1 MKVHLKAHRFA
12 TVAVLLSGAVLT
24 TSCEKFLDINPVTEK
39 PDINSYDTA
48 AKVDATLLSAY
59 NQLQDGAMYGGQVQV
74 LGELLGDNI
83 DFNTIVG
90 TGGDGEFRSRQF
102 SIFTNPAAGTWTKAY
117 TAIFRANL
125 AIEAVDKSKFTADAA
140 VSNRIKGEALFI
152 RAISHFELLRLFA
165 KPYSSN
171 PATDPGVPLRIR
183 VVSSNE
189 AANDRTPRAPVGE
202 VYAQVISDLQQA
214 ANLLP
219 PANGDRATAW
229 AAKAYLARVYF
240 EQNNFADAE
249 RLSSDVIAN
258 GGFTL
263 GTSPESVTG
272 PFRQQGLNARYRS
285 VIFQIVNFSNSDGAN
300 GLRTAFFN
308 AGGSAFARLP
318 LNTSGTDNIFDALRT
333 DGGARYTELVRRDS
347 ATVIDPNN
355 SASIRPQ
362 SLKYAGTDTTG
373 GNPASVPVL
382 RLQEML
388 LTRAESRAELG
399 QGDALVRADLNA
411 VRTAAG
417 RPANTTV
424 TGKAALLTAVRT
436 ERRIELVLE
445 GDRFQQLRRL
455 RLPSRGIAFNS
466 GRLLPIPLEEVNGNT
481 GIVQNGD

>member
-1 MKVHLKAHRFA
+1 MKFHRFA
-12 TVAVLLSGAVLT
+12 IAAALLSGAFLT
-24 TSCEKFLDINPVTEK
+24 TACEKYLNIEPVTGK

-48 AKVDATLLSAY
+48 AKVDATLLAAY
-59 NQLQDGAMYGGQVQV
+59 NQLQDGAMYGGQLQV

-83 DFNTIVG
+83 DFNAIIG

-102 SIFTNPAAGTWTKAY
+102 SIFTNPAAGTWTRAY

-125 AIEAVDKSKFTADAA
+125 AVEAVDKNKFTAEAA
-140 VSNRIKGEALFI
+140 VSNRIKGEGLFI

-171 PATDPGVPLRIR
+171 PATDPGVPIRIQ
-183 VVSSNE
+183 VLSSNE
-189 AANDRTPRAPVGE
+189 AANDRTGRAPVGE
-202 VYAQVISDLQQA
+202 VYAQVINDLKLA
-214 ANLLP
+214 ATLLP
-219 PANGDRATAW
+219 ATNGDRATSW

-240 EQNNFADAE
+240 EQNNFAEAD
-249 RLSSDVIAN
+249 RISTDVIAN

-263 GTSPESVTG
+263 GSPPNAVTG
-272 PFRQQGLNARYRS
+272 PFRQQGLNARYSS
-285 VIFQIVNFSNSDGAN
+285 VIFQIVNSATSDGSN
-300 GLRTAFFN
+300 GLRTNSFFN

-318 LNTSGTDNIFDALRT
+318 LNSSGTDNIFNALRA

-347 ATVIDPNN
+347 ATVIDQNN
-355 SASIRPQ
+355 IASTRPQ
-362 SLKYAGTDTTG
+362 SLKYTGADTTG
-373 GNPASVPVL
+373 GSPGNVPVL

-399 QGDALVRADLNA
+399 QGDAVVRADLNA
-411 VRTAAG
+411 VRAAAG

-424 TGKAALLTAVRT
+424 AGKAALLTAVRA

-455 RLPSRGIAFNS
+455 RLPSRGTAFDS